1 MAIHNFNKPSISVP
15 KFDKDKIAKI
25 KADRDKLKQE
35 RSDKKLARK
44 KSKEDADDQ
53 VNNIKN
59 SALKAEGIS
68 KLQPVIA
75 ALVTKLITIVRPQV
89 EDYAKTYILS
99 YLDQCPPQQ
108 ISEEMLFKVNNTIE
122 DLNKVVSNL
131 SKIGNVLNITT
142 KSVLTL
148 QGIANGLN
156 IAIPA
161 ISAAAKSTPLIPGF
175 VVSALDDLDYF
186 NNKILYAKDGTPR
199 LPKLSGG
206 IAGSALMISI
216 FSNILVPIVA
226 ILEALSTKLQ
236 QCLPNEQVSK
246 LSEDVIQYTK
256 IGDSN
261 DYESQD
267 PISYNGF
274 VIRIEEVPYT
284 PTVNQKRAVGYNT
297 QGVPLIKTELSFTT
311 NNLILITE
319 LKTIIDENNLKA
331 Y

>member
-1 MAIHNFNKPSISVP
+1 MAIPNFNKPSISVP

-99 YLDQCPPQQ
+99 YLDQCPPRQ

-142 KSVLTL
+142 KSILTL

-161 ISAAAKSTPLIPGF
+161 ISAAAKSTPVIPGF

-199 LPKLSGG
+199 LPKISGG

-216 FSNILVPIVA
+216 FSSILVPIVV

-236 QCLPNEQVSK
+236 QCLPNEQVAK

-311 NNLILITE
+311 NNLVLITE